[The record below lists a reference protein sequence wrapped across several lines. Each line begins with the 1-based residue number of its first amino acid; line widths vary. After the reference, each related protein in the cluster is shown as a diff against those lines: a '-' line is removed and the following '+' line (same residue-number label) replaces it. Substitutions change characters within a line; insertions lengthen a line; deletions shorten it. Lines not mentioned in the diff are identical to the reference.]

1 MTEAKKSLAT
11 QRFAAKLQEVI
22 THYEPIIR
30 SRAVNKLNT
39 SLFPIL
45 REFAQDVATLSAEQL
60 VQAAKEHQVVLKE
73 GSNGDSPRKRK

>member
-1 MTEAKKSLAT
+1 MSEQKKSLAT
-11 QRFAAKLQEVI
+11 QRFAAKLHEVI

-30 SRAVNKLNT
+30 NRANNKLNA

-60 VQAAKEHQVVLKE
+60 VQAAKEHQLVKKE
-73 GSNGDSPRKRK
+73 SPNGNPPHKRK